1 VCGVELSRAP
11 ARGGARILTRLLH
24 DRAGVSGWSPPALSR
39 RQLAAVGLL
48 IAVSVVYS
56 VFVAAQ
62 LLLVLG
68 PAVLLVTL
76 YFAWRLLLAVEAIAD
91 ALQRIADA
99 QSDTE

>member
-1 VCGVELSRAP
+1 M
-11 ARGGARILTRLLH
+11 
-24 DRAGVSGWSPPALSR
+24 SGWSPPALSR